1 MGHTVDAKFL
11 AGENNLDTQMNGKA
25 KRADA
30 TRMALIHAA
39 ERLIAKKGLAD
50 VSTREI
56 LQEAGQRN
64 QSALQY
70 HFGSKNGL
78 ISATINERTTQ
89 IDQKRQA
96 MLTEF
101 GDTPTLR
108 QIFEAL
114 IIPLGELL
122 INPPAGSNYL
132 NFLSQAITQPNWEL
146 RKVIEDF
153 NVVGMM
159 KAYELFDK
167 ELAHMPEKE
176 RLMRQYVIFD
186 FTILTLNRWCL
197 EKEPKR
203 SLDEV
208 FEFTIEGS
216 IALAGLK

>member
-1 MGHTVDAKFL
+1 MDVHI
-11 AGENNLDTQMNGKA
+11 NGKA

-30 TRMALIHAA
+30 TRTALIQAA

-89 IDQKRQA
+89 IDRKRQA
-96 MLTEF
+96 MLDEF
-101 GDTPTLR
+101 GNEPTLR

-114 IIPLGELL
+114 ILPLGELL
-122 INPPAGSNYL
+122 IDPPAGSNYL

-146 RKVIEDF
+146 RKVIEEF
-153 NVVGMM
+153 EITGMM

-167 ELAHMPEKE
+167 KLSHMPEKE

-186 FTILTLNRWCL
+186 FTILTLKRWCL
-197 EKEPKR
+197 DVEPKR